1 MPGYEQVQETLAV
14 IRERCALTPQVALVL
29 GSGLGGLA
37 DVVEDRVSFNYADLP
52 HFPVTTAQSH
62 KGRLVMGF
70 LAGKPVVM
78 MQGRLHYYEGYSM
91 AQVVFPVRVMQ
102 ALGATTLLVTNAA
115 GGLEP
120 SFKVGELM
128 LINDHIN
135 LFGANPLLGKNDARF
150 GPRFPDMSDAYDKK
164 LQVLALEV
172 AKDLGIGLRQGI
184 YVGTSGPTFETSAE
198 RRFMRIIG
206 GTSVGMSTVPEVIAA
221 NHLAMSV
228 LGFSAITNVATGE
241 ADQPEDDPD
250 EVVRV
255 AGQIGERLERLV
267 RGVLP
272 RL

>member
-1 MPGYEQVQETLAV
+1 MPGFEQVQETVKA
-14 IRERCALTPQVALVL
+14 IRERCALTPQLALVL

-37 DVVEDRVSFNYADLP
+37 DVVEDSVKLSYSDLS

-70 LAGKPVVM
+70 LSGKPVVM

-91 AQVVFPVRVMQ
+91 AQVVFPIRVMQ
-102 ALGATTLLVTNAA
+102 ALGASTLLVTNAA

-120 SFKVGELM
+120 SFKAGDLM
-128 LINDHIN
+128 LISDHIN
-135 LFGANPLLGKNDARF
+135 LFGTNPLLGKNDERF
-150 GPRFPDMSDAYDKK
+150 GPRFPDMSDAYDKH
-164 LQVLALEV
+164 LQKLALST
-172 AKDLGIGLRQGI
+172 AKNLDIDLKQGV
-184 YVGTSGPTFETSAE
+184 YVGTAGPTFETSAE
-198 RRFMRIIG
+198 RRFMRVIG
-206 GTSVGMSTVPEVIAA
+206 GSSVGMSTVPEVIAA
-221 NHLAMSV
+221 NHLGMSV

-267 RGVLP
+267 RGVIQAL
-272 RL
+272 